1 MLIWQTVRFKLMTN
15 KSLSS
20 YVFILC
26 APIKFFLV
34 STIISFEIYH
44 FNDVF
49 SEEIQESPEKII
61 SEITGGILEEIKNDP
76 DLAAGDWIKIN
87 KLVDEK
93 VMPVIDFEKM
103 TSMAVGKYW
112 RTASTDQKN
121 TLMKTFRELL
131 VLTYSGAI
139 RFADKA
145 DMKILPP
152 RRNPTDIDAVVRTRV
167 TVPGRQP
174 VTIDYRLRKTDMG
187 WRIFDLNVLG
197 LWLIENYRT
206 QFSQIISRNG
216 IEGLIS
222 AIDSKNKSLL
232 QSKK

>member
-34 STIISFEIYH
+34 STIIFFGIYH

-139 RFADKA
+139 RFADKS
-145 DMKILPP
+145 DMKI
-152 RRNPTDIDAVVRTRV
+152 
-167 TVPGRQP
+167 
-174 VTIDYRLRKTDMG
+174 
-187 WRIFDLNVLG
+187 
-197 LWLIENYRT
+197 
-206 QFSQIISRNG
+206 
-216 IEGLIS
+216 
-222 AIDSKNKSLL
+222 
-232 QSKK
+232 